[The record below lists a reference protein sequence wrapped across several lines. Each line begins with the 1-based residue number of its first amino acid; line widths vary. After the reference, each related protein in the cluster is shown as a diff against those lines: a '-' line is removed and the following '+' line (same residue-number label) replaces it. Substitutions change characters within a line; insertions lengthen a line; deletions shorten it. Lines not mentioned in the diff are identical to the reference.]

1 MQETRI
7 GDFASAEKKEWW
19 LLLSISILGEQQLN
33 VRQAHGRAAWAAR
46 EFIGAGASRTGIR
59 GRRLAGHSSRR

>member
-19 LLLSISILGEQQLN
+19 LLLSISSLGRGLQVMDWGWRPYVFRSVHRECGLRGMAVGARL
-33 VRQAHGRAAWAAR
+33 VR
-46 EFIGAGASRTGIR
+46 
-59 GRRLAGHSSRR
+59 